1 MIIETTEKIT
11 LDNLTENSVSVLT
24 QQFAEI
30 NGQTVQIGTNH
41 RASYINSTYGRIEL
55 EAKLAEPYL
64 SSVMAVWGEK
74 PIIEEQIGFEETI
87 ETEEATET
95 EEQIEV
101 AE

>member
-24 QQFAEI
+24 QQFASL
-30 NGQTVQIGTNH
+30 NGQTVQIGENH
-41 RASYINSTYGRIEL
+41 RTAFVNSEYGRIEL
-55 EAKLAEPYL
+55 KDKLAEPYL

-74 PIIEEQIGFEETI
+74 PIIEETT

-101 AE
+101 VE